1 MKYDTDLIG
10 YSLKTPEDKNV
21 FLYERRACSVI
32 ALAVS
37 ENLPFKEARRLLSNF
52 RKEKHG
58 IKNYH
63 WRDFLLNRSYKLLPK
78 GYFGFITFSTLE
90 KLGILKDNK
99 TYILLKRGHTFTIK
113 NGVSSE
119 KIHGKTL
126 IKAIFEKQSFPLMV
140 I

>member
-1 MKYDTDLIG
+1 MRYDTDLIG
-10 YSLKTPEDKNV
+10 NTLKTKEDKQA

-32 ALAVS
+32 ALSIA
-37 ENLPFKEARRLLSNF
+37 EDLPFKKAQNLLSRYRNS
-52 RKEKHG
+52 KHS
-58 IKNYH
+58 IKNYQ

-78 GYFGFITFSTLE
+78 GCFGFITFYNLE
-90 KLGILKDNK
+90 KLGILNDNK

-119 KIHGKTL
+119 KIHGKIL
-126 IKAIFEKQSFPLMV
+126 IKAIFERVEYPLIV